1 MSNANRHDAVAL
13 LDLIKPGM
21 TIYVPGSSGEPTALL
36 RQLACAPEVCAGVH
50 FITSFVPGIN
60 DFDLSTLG
68 AGTRFTAFFMHPSL
82 RHADAEG
89 QVHLLELPYSGIA
102 QWLAEYP
109 IDLALVQVSAE
120 VRSGF
125 FNLGPAVEFTP
136 IVLDNAKLKVAVQN
150 HRCPWLAGSVCW
162 PVEAFD
168 LVIQADTPLP
178 DYADPEPNQVY
189 ARIGAQVADLL
200 PNGATLQTGLG
211 QAPAAALNALIS
223 HKDLGFHSGVFSDSL
238 LRLLDAGV
246 MDPGKPLLTCVAVG
260 TSAFYPRLAD
270 YPGLRFASVSDTHSA
285 ENLRAVKRL
294 FTINS
299 AIEVDLKGNLNA
311 EFLKDRRISGRG
323 GLPDFAAAGHQSDRG
338 ASIIVLPA
346 TDGSGTRSRIV
357 KSLQYAATVAADL
370 VDFVITEHGC
380 AHLNGLNLAARAA
393 AMRSIAAPQHREF
406 LLLQE

>member
-89 QVHLLELPYSGIA
+89 QVHLPRAAVFGALPNGWPNIQLIWRWSRF
-102 QWLAEYP
+102 
-109 IDLALVQVSAE
+109 SAE

-178 DYADPEPNQVY
+178 DYADPGNPTKFTHES
-189 ARIGAQVADLL
+189 AHRWRICFPMG
-200 PNGATLQTGLG
+200 PPCRRGLG
-211 QAPAAALNALIS
+211 QAPRRCAERA
-223 HKDLGFHSGVFSDSL
+223 HKSQRPGFPQRGVFGFL
-238 LRLLDAGV
+238 
-246 MDPGKPLLTCVAVG
+246 VA
-260 TSAFYPRLAD
+260 P
-270 YPGLRFASVSDTHSA
+270 
-285 ENLRAVKRL
+285 
-294 FTINS
+294 
-299 AIEVDLKGNLNA
+299 
-311 EFLKDRRISGRG
+311 SGR
-323 GLPDFAAAGHQSDRG
+323 RC
-338 ASIIVLPA
+338 
-346 TDGSGTRSRIV
+346 DGSRKTP
-357 KSLQYAATVAADL
+357 
-370 VDFVITEHGC
+370 
-380 AHLNGLNLAARAA
+380 AHLRCRGD
-393 AMRSIAAPQHREF
+393 
-406 LLLQE
+406 